1 MSTVKSKLLD
11 QFKKNYPN
19 FYKKDLDKLAD
30 IIFNEIKKSL
40 KRSESVEIRG
50 WGSLKVKLQRKSIRR
65 NPKTGDLVEV
75 PEKKNILWKMSKEVF
90 KKLNDD

>member
-11 QFKKNYPN
+11 QFKRNYPN

-50 WGSLKVKLQRKSIRR
+50 WGSLKVKLQKKSIRR